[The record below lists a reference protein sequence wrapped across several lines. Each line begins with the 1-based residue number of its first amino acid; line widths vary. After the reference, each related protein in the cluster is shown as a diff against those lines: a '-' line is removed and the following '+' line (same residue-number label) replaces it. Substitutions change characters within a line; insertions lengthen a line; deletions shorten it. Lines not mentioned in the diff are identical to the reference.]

1 MIKPSKNK
9 ILGKKC
15 ILYFYPNDFNPGCTI
30 EAEEFS
36 KFFEEFKTNKIEI
49 VGISD
54 DDPDSHQEFCESIK
68 IPYTLLS
75 DTEHIVSELFGV
87 TEMKNFLGILTA
99 KLASKKI
106 VQIFGTFGLITGIIS
121 DVLQPLAPFT
131 SYLFFVSAIFFVL
144 LLFLHQFVSHLY
156 H

>member
-1 MIKPSKNK
+1 MIEIGDILPEFNLDDTLGNGFSSKNK

-36 KFFEEFKTNKIEI
+36 KFFEEFKMNKIEI

-87 TEMKNFLGILTA
+87 TEMKNFLGN
-99 KLASKKI
+99 
-106 VQIFGTFGLITGIIS
+106 
-121 DVLQPLAPFT
+121 DVL
-131 SYLFFVSAIFFVL
+131 AIKRSTFLINQEGKIFKIFRDVEPEGHAKNVL
-144 LLFLHQFVSHLY
+144 EEFLNN
-156 H
+156 